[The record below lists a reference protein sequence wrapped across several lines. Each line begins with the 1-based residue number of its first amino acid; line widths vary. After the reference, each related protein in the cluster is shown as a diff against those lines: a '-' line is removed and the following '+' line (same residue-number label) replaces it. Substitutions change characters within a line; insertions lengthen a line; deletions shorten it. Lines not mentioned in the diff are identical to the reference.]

1 MAVYGRFL
9 SAIGRLTSLVL
20 ALGTCCWLVFSH
32 QANANASVNQP
43 IPSDANLGQLVQN
56 RELVAFGQS
65 VFEDKNLSFKRNM
78 SCATCHSVKAGGTA
92 ASDIGNRLVGV
103 HAGSSFQGFD
113 KPPSR
118 DNAMGF
124 RNVQTSTYAA
134 FSPPLGRVLQD
145 NTVVFEGGNF
155 WDGRATGFFT
165 GRSSQEQATQP
176 PIGTLEGQL
185 PSPACLVY
193 RVLNPS
199 DPKSYPTEYTAVFGG
214 NIKRVVW
221 PSDIESQCATANG
234 SVSFM
239 SKGRNFTSNSQVQL
253 AYNNIALAL
262 MAYEGSQAMSPF
274 NSKYDQVLQGKAQ
287 LTSSEKRGMDLFN
300 GKAKCASCHVS
311 TTNAKGI
318 RPLFTDFTYDNLG
331 IPRNPANP
339 IYHSAWINKKGQA
352 WVDLGLGGFLQTQD
366 TYRDDAIGQMGKF
379 KVPTVRN
386 VARKPN
392 DDFVRSYM
400 HNGYFKSLEQVV
412 DFYNSRDTKPRC
424 KNPLTPVE
432 AAMEQGCWPEPEYPE
447 TVNTAEL
454 GNLQLSKT
462 DEADLVSFMKTLSD
476 QLN

>member
-1 MAVYGRFL
+1 MAAYRRPIA
-9 SAIGRLTSLVL
+9 SIGRLTALVF
-20 ALGTCCWLVFSH
+20 AIGTCFWFVFFY
-32 QANANASVNQP
+32 QANVNAAVNQP
-43 IPSDANLGQLVQN
+43 IPSDASLGQLSQN
-56 RELVAFGQS
+56 EGLVAFGRS
-65 VFEDKNLSFKRNM
+65 VFEDKNLSLKRNM

-92 ASDIGNRLVGV
+92 ANDLGNRLVGV

-113 KPPSR
+113 HEPSR
-118 DNAMGF
+118 ENAMGF

-134 FSPPLGRVLQD
+134 FSPPLERVTQD
-145 NTVVFEGGNF
+145 KTIVFEGGNF

-185 PSPACLVY
+185 PDPACMVY

-199 DPKSYPTEYTAVFGG
+199 DRKSYPTPYTAVFGS
-214 NIKRVVW
+214 NINRVTW
-221 PSDIESQCATANG
+221 PADMETQCALANG
-234 SVSFM
+234 SIAFNNQLRHFASE
-239 SKGRNFTSNSQVQL
+239 TQVQL
-253 AYNNIALAL
+253 AYSNIALAL
-262 MAYEGSQAMSPF
+262 MAYEGSKGMSPF
-274 NSKYDQVLQGKAQ
+274 DSKYDQFLAGKAI
-287 LTSSEKRGMDLFN
+287 LNSSEKRGIDLFN

-311 TTNAKGI
+311 TPNAKGV
-318 RPLFTDFTYDNLG
+318 RPFFTDFTYDNLG

-339 IYHSAWINKKGQA
+339 IYKSAWINKKGQD

-366 TYRDDAIGQMGKF
+366 TYRDDAIAQMGKF

-392 DDFVRSYM
+392 DEFVRAYM

-412 DFYNSRDTKPRC
+412 DFYNTRDTKPRC

-432 AAMEQGCWPEPEYPE
+432 SAVVQGCWPEPEYAE
-447 TVNTAEL
+447 TVNTTEL

-462 DEADLVSFMKTLSD
+462 EEADLVTFLKTLSD
-476 QLN
+476 QAS

>member
-1 MAVYGRFL
+1 
-9 SAIGRLTSLVL
+9 
-20 ALGTCCWLVFSH
+20 
-32 QANANASVNQP
+32 
-43 IPSDANLGQLVQN
+43 
-56 RELVAFGQS
+56 
-65 VFEDKNLSFKRNM
+65 
-78 SCATCHSVKAGGTA
+78 
-92 ASDIGNRLVGV
+92 
-103 HAGSSFQGFD
+103 
-113 KPPSR
+113 
-118 DNAMGF
+118 MGF

-134 FSPPLGRVLQD
+134 FSPPLERVLQD

-155 WDGRATGFFT
+155 WDGRATGFLT

-185 PSPACLVY
+185 PSPACVVY

-199 DPKSYPTEYTAVFGG
+199 NPKSYPTAYTSVFGT

-221 PSDIESQCATANG
+221 PSDIESQCNTANG

-262 MAYEGSQAMSPF
+262 MAYEGSQTMSPF
-274 NSKYDQVLQGKAQ
+274 DSKYDQVLQGKAQ

-300 GKAKCASCHVS
+300 GKAKCASCHVT
-311 TTNAKGI
+311 TTNAKGL

-331 IPRNPANP
+331 IPKNPANP
-339 IYHSAWINKKGQA
+339 IYRSAWINKKGQD
-352 WVDLGLGGFLQTQD
+352 WVDLGLGGFIQTQD
-366 TYRDDAIGQMGKF
+366 NYRDDAIGQMGKF

-386 VARKPN
+386 VDRRPN
-392 DDFVRSYM
+392 DEFVRAYM
-400 HNGYFKSLEQVV
+400 HNGYFKSLAQVV
-412 DFYNSRDTKPRC
+412 DFYNTRDSKPRC
-424 KNPLTPVE
+424 KNPLTPVD

-476 QLN
+476 QFN